1 MYSSVTLPE
10 RFSPSGATAGSTTR
24 LRRLCDVSSR
34 TVRAACFC
42 GFAGVLSVAALTAAE
57 SAHPSQLHSV
67 LDMPLG
73 AQPLRVH
80 RFRLP
85 LAGLHA
91 EVVDLAY
98 ERPVVDALGN
108 ADVVVNGGYWGWTA
122 AERRTLIGLVSANG
136 KQWSPLRNAL
146 NGGVLV
152 VHGGKASIAPSR
164 GYQGPDH
171 PDLAIQCSPRLV
183 AAGAVVDKLN
193 THSRAARTAV
203 CVRDSG
209 ATLDIYVTDPDQL
222 GPSLHDLAEWLLRQ
236 GCEHALNLDGGPSTA
251 AAFHEAGHVVRIG
264 PGVELPYA
272 LRFRYTS
279 R

>member
-1 MYSSVTLPE
+1 VCGLL
-10 RFSPSGATAGSTTR
+10 GILG
-24 LRRLCDVSSR
+24 VSR
-34 TVRAACFC
+34 P
-42 GFAGVLSVAALTAAE
+42 GAAE
-57 SAHPSQLHSV
+57 PALKNPLHA
-67 LDMPLG
+67 LLEMRLG

-98 ERPVVDALGN
+98 QRLVVDALGD
-108 ADVVVNGGYWGWTA
+108 ADVVVNGGYWGWNS
-122 AERRTLIGLVSANG
+122 AERRTLIGLVNANG

-152 VHGGKASIAPSR
+152 LHQGKANIAPSR
-164 GYQGPDH
+164 GYQGPEK

-183 AAGAVVDKLN
+183 AAGAVVANLN

-203 CVRDSG
+203 CVRDAG
-209 ATLDIYVTDPDQL
+209 NTLDIYVTDPEQL
-222 GPSLHDLAEWLLRQ
+222 GPSLHDLAEWLLGQ

-264 PGVELPYA
+264 PGEELPYA
-272 LRFRYTS
+272 LRFRYTTP
-279 R
+279 